1 MKEQKITP
9 FLWFDAQ
16 ANEAATFY
24 TSVFPNSN
32 IESTNPLVTVF
43 QLNNL
48 ECNALNGGPI
58 FKFTNAISL
67 FIKSNNSDE
76 IDAIW
81 NNLKQN
87 GTILMDLDEYP
98 WSKKYGWVNDKYGL
112 SWQLFLDGDPLQIV
126 PTLLFVDEKFGQAE
140 EAITFYSSLFS
151 DSEIHFISK
160 FDGGNPN
167 AAGKVEFAEFTMAN
181 QKFIAMESPMEHHF
195 DFNEAFSFVINCKD
209 QEEVDYYW
217 NAFLQNGG
225 QESQCGWL
233 KDKFGISWQII
244 PEILPQLMNDKNP
257 EKVAQVTQAMMQMKK
272 IDCEK
277 LQEAYN
283 NK

>member
-1 MKEQKITP
+1 MNEQKLTP
-9 FLWFDAQ
+9 FLWYDTQ

-24 TSVFPNSN
+24 TSVFPNSKIQN
-32 IESTNPLVTVF
+32 NNPLVTTF

-48 ECNALNGGPI
+48 KCNALNGGPL
-58 FKFTNAISL
+58 FTFTNAISF
-67 FIKSNNSDE
+67 FIKSNDTDE

-81 NNLKQN
+81 NALKEKGN
-87 GTILMDLDEYP
+87 ILMDLGEYP

-126 PTLLFVDEKFGQAE
+126 PTLLFVDKKFGLAE
-140 EAITFYSSLFS
+140 EAITFYTSLFS
-151 DSEIHFISK
+151 NSEINFISK
-160 FDGGNPN
+160 FDANNPN
-167 AAGKVEFAEFTMAN
+167 AAGKVEFAEFTLAN

-195 DFNEAFSFVINCKD
+195 DFNEAISFVVNCTN

-233 KDKFGISWQII
+233 KDTFGISWQII
-244 PEILPQLMNDKNP
+244 PQLLPQLMNDTNL
-257 EKVAQVTQAMMQMKK
+257 EKVAQVTEALLQMKK

-277 LQEAYN
+277 LQQAYN
-283 NK
+283 K